1 MPEIIEDAY
10 YRLHREVDNLEVVPF
25 GTGSSVKDYTRM
37 SYDVSGSYFQ
47 VDTNYL
53 EPGYTYKIQ
62 FVYYLQG
69 EYRQQ
74 PEVFKFRVE
83 EPAP

>member
-1 MPEIIEDAY
+1 
-10 YRLHREVDNLEVVPF
+10 
-25 GTGSSVKDYTRM
+25 M

-47 VDTNYL
+47 LDTTYL

-74 PEVFKFRVE
+74 PETFKFRVE